1 MKQIQKARRHRGS
14 ASGWQEPLAADAR
27 DPDIMHAHRIAR
39 RNSRPGASRARSSEH
54 PPAAPVPGR

>member
-1 MKQIQKARRHRGS
+1 MKQIQKARRQHGS

-39 RNSRPGASRARSSEH
+39 RGSRRGASQARS
-54 PPAAPVPGR
+54 G

>member
-1 MKQIQKARRHRGS
+1 MKQSQKARRHRGS

-39 RNSRPGASRARSSEH
+39 RGSRRGASQTRSGEH